1 METSPGVEKFS
12 QYRPY
17 RNILMYNRSLKR
29 IMAIGIILMAFNN
42 FYWSYILIWKLRQ
55 ALKNSQNRPYR
66 NFDSQFILVSVLEKV
81 ISSSSSGSSSG

>member
-17 RNILMYNRSLKR
+17 RKVLMYNRSLKR

-55 ALKNSQNRPYR
+55 ALKNSHNIDLIER
-66 NFDSQFILVSVLEKV
+66 F
-81 ISSSSSGSSSG
+81 